1 VWPLSFGGVA
11 TLHNTLHLNR
21 SVDMN
26 FSVIT
31 SQFWSLVLQGLAL
44 GLIYALVSLGYTMV
58 YGVLRLINFANS
70 EVFMIGTFATLYLE
84 VHVLG
89 YATNSPSLHGAK
101 LVWTLVLVFIG
112 SMIACA
118 LLAMLVEIVAY
129 RRLRARGANRLA
141 SLISAIGVS
150 IALLEGMRII
160 TISRPMTT
168 PRLLDKWSY
177 GEFHGA
183 NFRIDTLMAIVVPII
198 IFVVLDRFV
207 TKSRLGK
214 SIRAVSMSEENSK
227 LMGININRV
236 ITLTFCIGGLTTG
249 AAAFIYTTVYEN
261 TVFNVGFNMGIA
273 AFTAAVL
280 GGIGNLRG
288 AFYGGIALGMLEQF
302 ASAMLGSQWKAVTVF
317 TVLVVVLLFKPNGLF
332 GEAVQQTRT

>member
-1 VWPLSFGGVA
+1 
-11 TLHNTLHLNR
+11 
-21 SVDMN
+21 MN
-26 FSVIT
+26 FSVIG
-31 SQFWSLVLQGLAL
+31 SQFWSLAFQGLAL
-44 GLIYALVSLGYTMV
+44 GLIYSLVSLGYTMV

-70 EVFMIGTFATLYLE
+70 EVFMVGTFSVLYLQINI
-84 VHVLG
+84 LG
-89 YATNSPSLHGAK
+89 VPIGQPALHGVK
-101 LVWTLVLVFIG
+101 LIAYLAVSLIG

-118 LLAMLVEIVAY
+118 LLAMLVEVVAY

-150 IALLEGMRII
+150 IALLEGFSMI
-160 TISRPMTT
+160 TGARGQIA
-168 PRLLDKWSY
+168 PRLLDKWSL
-177 GEFHGA
+177 GEVAGA
-183 NFRIDTLMAIVVPII
+183 NFRIDQVMAIVMPII
-198 IFVVLDRFV
+198 IFLLLDQFV

-227 LMGININRV
+227 LMGINIDRV

-249 AAAFIYTTVYEN
+249 AAAFLYTTVYEN

-288 AFYGGIALGMLEQF
+288 AFYGGLALGMLEQF
-302 ASAMLGSQWKAVTVF
+302 ASAILGSQWKAITVF
-317 TVLVVVLLFKPNGLF
+317 VVLVVILLFKPNGLF

>member
-1 VWPLSFGGVA
+1 MWPLPFGGVA
-11 TLHNTLHLNR
+11 TLHNTLDLNR

-31 SQFWSLVLQGLAL
+31 SQFWSLALQGLSL

-70 EVFMIGTFATLYLE
+70 EVFMVGTFATLFIE
-84 VHVLG
+84 THVLG
-89 YATNSPSLHGAK
+89 YAINAPSLHGFK
-101 LVWTLVLVFIG
+101 LIYTLFFAFVA
-112 SMIACA
+112 SMVACA
-118 LLAMLVEIVAY
+118 LLAILVELVAY

-150 IALLEGMRII
+150 IFLLESMRII

-168 PRLLDKWSY
+168 PRLLDKWSF
-177 GEFHGA
+177 GTFHGA
-183 NFRIDTLMAIVVPII
+183 NFSIDTMMAIIFPIL
-198 IFVVLDRFV
+198 IFIVLDQFV
-207 TKSRLGK
+207 GRSRLGK

-249 AAAFIYTTVYEN
+249 AAAFLYTTVYEN
-261 TVFNVGFNMGIA
+261 TVFNVGFSMGIA

-288 AFYGGIALGMLEQF
+288 AFFGGLALGLLEEF
-302 ASAMLGSQWKAVTVF
+302 ASAILGSQWKAVTVF
-317 TVLVVVLLFKPNGLF
+317 TVLVVVLLFRPNGLF

>member
-1 VWPLSFGGVA
+1 
-11 TLHNTLHLNR
+11 
-21 SVDMN
+21 MN
-26 FSVIT
+26 FSVIS
-31 SQFWSLVLQGLAL
+31 SQFWSLAFQGLAL
-44 GLIYALVSLGYTMV
+44 GLIYSLVALGYTMV

-70 EVFMIGTFATLYLE
+70 EVFMVGTFSVLYLQINI
-84 VHVLG
+84 LG
-89 YATNSPSLHGAK
+89 VPIGEPALHGVK
-101 LVWTLVLVFIG
+101 LIAFLAISLIG

-118 LLAMLVEIVAY
+118 LLAMLVEVVAY

-150 IALLEGMRII
+150 IALLEGFSMLTGARGQIA
-160 TISRPMTT
+160 
-168 PRLLDKWSY
+168 PRLLDKWSF
-177 GEFHGA
+177 GEVAGA
-183 NFRIDTLMAIVVPII
+183 NFRIDQVMAIIMPII
-198 IFVVLDRFV
+198 IFVLLDQFV

-227 LMGININRV
+227 LMGINIDRV

-249 AAAFIYTTVYEN
+249 AAAFLYTTVYEN

-288 AFYGGIALGMLEQF
+288 AFYGGLALGMLEQF
-302 ASAMLGSQWKAVTVF
+302 ASAMLGSQWKAITVF
-317 TVLVVVLLFKPNGLF
+317 VVLVVILLFKPNGLF

>member
-1 VWPLSFGGVA
+1 
-11 TLHNTLHLNR
+11 
-21 SVDMN
+21 MN
-26 FSVIT
+26 FSVLT
-31 SQFWSLVLQGLAL
+31 SQFWSLAFQGLAL
-44 GLIYALVSLGYTMV
+44 GLIYSLVSLGYTMV

-70 EVFMIGTFATLYLE
+70 EVFMVGTFSVLYLQ
-84 VHVLG
+84 VYILRIPIG
-89 YATNSPSLHGAK
+89 DPALHGIK
-101 LVWTLVLVFIG
+101 LIAYLAISLIG

-118 LLAMLVEIVAY
+118 LLAIVVELVAY

-150 IALLEGMRII
+150 IALLEGFSMI
-160 TISRPMTT
+160 TGARGKIA
-168 PRLLDKWSY
+168 PRLLDKWSF
-177 GEFHGA
+177 GEVAGA
-183 NFRIDTLMAIVVPII
+183 NFRIDQVMAIVMPII
-198 IFVVLDRFV
+198 IFFLLDQFV

-227 LMGININRV
+227 LMGIDINRV

-249 AAAFIYTTVYEN
+249 AAAFLYTTVYEN

-288 AFYGGIALGMLEQF
+288 AFYGGLALGMLEQF
-302 ASAMLGSQWKAVTVF
+302 ASAILGSQWKSITVF
-317 TVLVVVLLFKPNGLF
+317 VVLVVILLVKPNGLF

>member
-11 TLHNTLHLNR
+11 TLHNTLHFNR

-26 FSVIT
+26 FSVLT
-31 SQFWSLVLQGLAL
+31 SQFWSLALQGLAL

-70 EVFMIGTFATLYLE
+70 EVFMVGTFATLYIE
-84 VHVLG
+84 THVFG
-89 YATNSPSLHGAK
+89 YAISAPSLHGFK
-101 LVWTLVLVFIG
+101 LIYTLAAAFLA
-112 SMIACA
+112 SMVACA
-118 LLAMLVEIVAY
+118 LLAIVVELVAY

-150 IALLEGMRII
+150 IFLLEGMRII

-168 PRLLDKWSY
+168 PRLLDKWSF
-177 GEFHGA
+177 GTFHGA
-183 NFRIDTLMAIVVPII
+183 NFRIDTMMAIVSPIL
-198 IFVVLDRFV
+198 IFFILDQFV
-207 TKSRLGK
+207 RRSRLGK

-249 AAAFIYTTVYEN
+249 AAAFLYTTVYEN
-261 TVFNVGFNMGIA
+261 TIFNVGFSMGIA

-288 AFYGGIALGMLEQF
+288 AFFGGLALGLLEQF
-302 ASAMLGSQWKAVTVF
+302 ASAVLGSQWKAITVF

>member
-1 VWPLSFGGVA
+1 
-11 TLHNTLHLNR
+11 
-21 SVDMN
+21 MN

-31 SQFWSLVLQGLAL
+31 SQFWSLAFQGLAL
-44 GLIYALVSLGYTMV
+44 GLIYSLVSLGYTMV

-70 EVFMIGTFATLYLE
+70 EVFMVGTFSVLYLQ
-84 VHVLG
+84 VYILG
-89 YATNSPSLHGAK
+89 IPIGDPALHGVK
-101 LVWTLVLVFIG
+101 LIAYLAISLIG
-112 SMIACA
+112 SMIVCA
-118 LLAMLVEIVAY
+118 LLAIVVELVAY

-150 IALLEGMRII
+150 IALLEGFSMI
-160 TISRPMTT
+160 TGARGKIA
-168 PRLLDKWSY
+168 PRLLDKWSF
-177 GEFHGA
+177 GEVAGA
-183 NFRIDTLMAIVVPII
+183 NFRIDQVMAIVMPII
-198 IFVVLDRFV
+198 IFFLLDQFV

-227 LMGININRV
+227 LMGIDINRV

-249 AAAFIYTTVYEN
+249 AAAFLYTTVYEN

-288 AFYGGIALGMLEQF
+288 AFYGGLALGMLEQF
-302 ASAMLGSQWKAVTVF
+302 ASAILGSQWKSITVF
-317 TVLVVVLLFKPNGLF
+317 VVLVVILLFKPNGLF

>member
-1 VWPLSFGGVA
+1 
-11 TLHNTLHLNR
+11 
-21 SVDMN
+21 MN
-26 FSVIT
+26 FSVIS
-31 SQFWSLVLQGLAL
+31 SQFWSLAFQGLAL
-44 GLIYALVSLGYTMV
+44 GLIYSLVALWYTMV

-70 EVFMIGTFATLYLE
+70 EVFMVGTFSVLYLQINI
-84 VHVLG
+84 LG
-89 YATNSPSLHGAK
+89 VPIGEPALHGVK
-101 LVWTLVLVFIG
+101 LITYLAISLIG

-118 LLAMLVEIVAY
+118 LLAMLVEVVAY

-150 IALLEGMRII
+150 IALLEGFSMLTGARGQIA
-160 TISRPMTT
+160 
-168 PRLLDKWSY
+168 PRLLDKWSF
-177 GEFHGA
+177 GEVAGA
-183 NFRIDTLMAIVVPII
+183 NFRIDQVMAIIMPII
-198 IFVVLDRFV
+198 IFVLLDQFV

-227 LMGININRV
+227 LMGINIDRV

-249 AAAFIYTTVYEN
+249 AAAFLYTTVYEN

-288 AFYGGIALGMLEQF
+288 AFYGGLALGMLEQF
-302 ASAMLGSQWKAVTVF
+302 ASAILGSQWKAITVF
-317 TVLVVVLLFKPNGLF
+317 VVLVVILLFKPNGLF

>member
-1 VWPLSFGGVA
+1 
-11 TLHNTLHLNR
+11 
-21 SVDMN
+21 MN

-31 SQFWSLVLQGLAL
+31 SQFWSLAFQGLAL
-44 GLIYALVSLGYTMV
+44 GLIYSLVSLGYTMV

-70 EVFMIGTFATLYLE
+70 EVFMVGTFSVLYLQ
-84 VHVLG
+84 VYILG
-89 YATNSPSLHGAK
+89 VPIGDPALHGVK
-101 LVWTLVLVFIG
+101 LIAYLAISLIG
-112 SMIACA
+112 SMVVCA
-118 LLAMLVEIVAY
+118 LLAIVVELVAY

-150 IALLEGMRII
+150 IALLEGFSMI
-160 TISRPMTT
+160 TGARGKIA
-168 PRLLDKWSY
+168 PRLLDKWSL
-177 GEFHGA
+177 GEVAGA
-183 NFRIDTLMAIVVPII
+183 NFRIDQVMAIVMPIV
-198 IFVVLDRFV
+198 IFFLLDQFV

-227 LMGININRV
+227 LMGIDINRV

-249 AAAFIYTTVYEN
+249 AAAFLYTTVYEN

-288 AFYGGIALGMLEQF
+288 AFYGGLALGMLEQF
-302 ASAMLGSQWKAVTVF
+302 ASAILGSQWKSITVF
-317 TVLVVVLLFKPNGLF
+317 VVLVVILLFKPNGLF

>member
-1 VWPLSFGGVA
+1 
-11 TLHNTLHLNR
+11 
-21 SVDMN
+21 MN
-26 FSVIT
+26 FSVIG
-31 SQFWSLVLQGLAL
+31 SQFWSLAFQGLAL
-44 GLIYALVSLGYTMV
+44 GLIYSLVSLGYTMV

-70 EVFMIGTFATLYLE
+70 EVFMVGTFSVLYLQINI
-84 VHVLG
+84 LG
-89 YATNSPSLHGAK
+89 VPIGEPALHGVK
-101 LVWTLVLVFIG
+101 LIAYLAISLIG

-118 LLAMLVEIVAY
+118 LLAMLVEVVAY

-150 IALLEGMRII
+150 IALLEGFSMLTGARGQIA
-160 TISRPMTT
+160 
-168 PRLLDKWSY
+168 PRLLDKWSF
-177 GEFHGA
+177 GEVAGA
-183 NFRIDTLMAIVVPII
+183 NFRIDQVMAVVMPIL
-198 IFVVLDRFV
+198 IFLLLDQFV

-227 LMGININRV
+227 LMGINIDRV

-249 AAAFIYTTVYEN
+249 AAAFLYTTVYEN

-288 AFYGGIALGMLEQF
+288 AFYGGLALGMLEQF
-302 ASAMLGSQWKAVTVF
+302 ASAILGSQWKAITVF
-317 TVLVVVLLFKPNGLF
+317 VVLVVILLFKPNGLF

>member
-1 VWPLSFGGVA
+1 
-11 TLHNTLHLNR
+11 
-21 SVDMN
+21 MN
-26 FSVIT
+26 FSVIG
-31 SQFWSLVLQGLAL
+31 SQFWSLAFQGLAL
-44 GLIYALVSLGYTMV
+44 GLIYSLVSLGYTMV

-70 EVFMIGTFATLYLE
+70 EVFMVGTFSVLYLQINI
-84 VHVLG
+84 LG
-89 YATNSPSLHGAK
+89 VPIGEPALHGVK
-101 LVWTLVLVFIG
+101 LIVYLAISLIG

-118 LLAMLVEIVAY
+118 LLAMLVEVVAY

-150 IALLEGMRII
+150 IALLEGFSMI
-160 TISRPMTT
+160 TGARGQIA
-168 PRLLDKWSY
+168 PRLLDKWSL
-177 GEFHGA
+177 GEFAGA
-183 NFRIDTLMAIVVPII
+183 NFRIDQVMAIVMPVI
-198 IFVVLDRFV
+198 IFVLLDQFV

-227 LMGININRV
+227 LMGIDINRV

-249 AAAFIYTTVYEN
+249 AAAFLYTTVYEN

-288 AFYGGIALGMLEQF
+288 AFYGGLALGMLEQF
-302 ASAMLGSQWKAVTVF
+302 ASAILGSQWKAITVF
-317 TVLVVVLLFKPNGLF
+317 VVLVVILLFKPNGLF

>member
-1 VWPLSFGGVA
+1 
-11 TLHNTLHLNR
+11 
-21 SVDMN
+21 
-26 FSVIT
+26 
-31 SQFWSLVLQGLAL
+31 
-44 GLIYALVSLGYTMV
+44 MV

-70 EVFMIGTFATLYLE
+70 EVFMVGTFSVLYLQ
-84 VHVLG
+84 VYILRIPIG
-89 YATNSPSLHGAK
+89 DPALHGIK
-101 LVWTLVLVFIG
+101 LIAYLALSLIG
-112 SMIACA
+112 SMIVCA
-118 LLAMLVEIVAY
+118 LLAIVVELVAY

-150 IALLEGMRII
+150 IALLEGFSMI
-160 TISRPMTT
+160 TGARGKIA
-168 PRLLDKWSY
+168 PRLLDKWSF
-177 GEFHGA
+177 GEVAGA
-183 NFRIDTLMAIVVPII
+183 NFRIDQVMAIVMPII
-198 IFVVLDRFV
+198 IFFLLDQFV

-227 LMGININRV
+227 LMGIDINRV

-249 AAAFIYTTVYEN
+249 AAAFLYTTVYEN

-288 AFYGGIALGMLEQF
+288 AFYGGLALGMLEQF
-302 ASAMLGSQWKAVTVF
+302 ASAVLGSQWKSITVF
-317 TVLVVVLLFKPNGLF
+317 VVLVVILLVKPNGLF

>member
-1 VWPLSFGGVA
+1 
-11 TLHNTLHLNR
+11 
-21 SVDMN
+21 
-26 FSVIT
+26 
-31 SQFWSLVLQGLAL
+31 
-44 GLIYALVSLGYTMV
+44 MV

-70 EVFMIGTFATLYLE
+70 EVFMVGTFSVLYLQ
-84 VHVLG
+84 VYILRIPIG
-89 YATNSPSLHGAK
+89 DPALHGIK
-101 LVWTLVLVFIG
+101 LIAYLAISLIG

-118 LLAMLVEIVAY
+118 LLAIVVELVAY

-150 IALLEGMRII
+150 IALLEGFSMI
-160 TISRPMTT
+160 TGARGKIA
-168 PRLLDKWSY
+168 PRLLDKWSF
-177 GEFHGA
+177 GEVAGA
-183 NFRIDTLMAIVVPII
+183 NFRIDQVMAIVMPII
-198 IFVVLDRFV
+198 IFFLLDQFV

-227 LMGININRV
+227 LMGIDINRV

-249 AAAFIYTTVYEN
+249 AAAFLYTTVYEN

-288 AFYGGIALGMLEQF
+288 AFYGGLALGMLEQF
-302 ASAMLGSQWKAVTVF
+302 ASAVLGSQWKSITVF
-317 TVLVVVLLFKPNGLF
+317 VVLVVILLVKPNGLF

>member
-1 VWPLSFGGVA
+1 
-11 TLHNTLHLNR
+11 
-21 SVDMN
+21 MN
-26 FSVIT
+26 FSVIG
-31 SQFWSLVLQGLAL
+31 SQFWSLAFQGLAL
-44 GLIYALVSLGYTMV
+44 GLIYSLVSLGYTMV

-70 EVFMIGTFATLYLE
+70 EVFMVGTFSVLYLQINI
-84 VHVLG
+84 LG
-89 YATNSPSLHGAK
+89 VPIGQPALHGVK
-101 LVWTLVLVFIG
+101 LIVYLAISLIG

-118 LLAMLVEIVAY
+118 LLAMLVEVVAY

-150 IALLEGMRII
+150 IALLEGFSMI
-160 TISRPMTT
+160 TGARGQIA
-168 PRLLDKWSY
+168 PRLLDKWSL
-177 GEFHGA
+177 GEFAGA
-183 NFRIDTLMAIVVPII
+183 NFRIDQVMAIVMPVI
-198 IFVVLDRFV
+198 IFILLDQFV

-227 LMGININRV
+227 LMGIDINRV

-249 AAAFIYTTVYEN
+249 AAAFLYTTVYEN

-288 AFYGGIALGMLEQF
+288 AFYGGLALGMLEQF
-302 ASAMLGSQWKAVTVF
+302 ASAILGSQWKAITVF
-317 TVLVVVLLFKPNGLF
+317 VVLVVILLFKPNGLF

>member
-1 VWPLSFGGVA
+1 VWPLTFGGVA
-11 TLHNTLHLNR
+11 TLHNTLHFNR

-26 FSVIT
+26 FSVLT
-31 SQFWSLVLQGLAL
+31 SQFWSLALQGLAL

-70 EVFMIGTFATLYLE
+70 EVFMVGTFATLYIE
-84 VHVLG
+84 THVFG
-89 YATNSPSLHGAK
+89 YAISAPSLHGFK
-101 LVWTLVLVFIG
+101 LIYTLAAAFLA
-112 SMIACA
+112 SMVACA
-118 LLAMLVEIVAY
+118 LLAIVVELVAY

-150 IALLEGMRII
+150 IFLLEGMRII

-168 PRLLDKWSY
+168 PRLLDKWSF
-177 GEFHGA
+177 GTFHGA
-183 NFRIDTLMAIVVPII
+183 NFRIDTMMAIVSPIL
-198 IFVVLDRFV
+198 IFFILDQFV
-207 TKSRLGK
+207 RRSRLGK

-249 AAAFIYTTVYEN
+249 AAAFLYTTVYEN
-261 TVFNVGFNMGIA
+261 TIFNVGFSMGIA

-288 AFYGGIALGMLEQF
+288 AFFGGLALGLLEQF
-302 ASAMLGSQWKAVTVF
+302 ASAVLGSQWKAITVF